1 MRHYHA
7 KSNVRN
13 RGFTLIELLI
23 SIAIIVILAVVT
35 FGMFSGARNSN
46 DVNGMARQIAAILR
60 QAQQQSMND
69 YQGSAWGVRFSNA
82 AGTPSTTFYALFA
95 GSYSTSSIVGY
106 YRLPS
111 TVAFITSTLP
121 SGSVRDVI
129 FAAVSGVTTS
139 TSIGVYSL
147 NSASISSTIVI
158 ASSGVVSY

>member
-1 MRHYHA
+1 MLDRHKKLSYL
-7 KSNVRN
+7 V

-23 SIAIIVILAVVT
+23 TIAIIAILAVTT
-35 FGMFSGARNSN
+35 FGMFMGARNST
-46 DVNGMARQIAAILR
+46 DVTDTARQIAAILR

-82 AGTPSTTFYALFA
+82 AGTPSTTFYALFM

-121 SGSVRDVI
+121 ASSTRDVI
-129 FAAVSGVTTS
+129 FSAISGMTTS

-147 NSASISSTIVI
+147 GSGGISSTISI
-158 ASSGVVSY
+158 ASSGLVSY